1 MQETVSGEFPYP
13 PETPSK
19 VSVIL
24 RKTMSILISAC
35 LLGINCKYD
44 GKSNTTP
51 EVIEF
56 VRNRQVLPVCPE
68 VFGGLSIP
76 RTPCEICGK
85 HILSKNGGDFT
96 AEYLRGAEITL
107 RMAQAAGAKFA
118 ILKAKSPSCGF
129 GKIYDGTFSHTLA
142 AGNGIAADMLAKSG
156 IVIANEDN
164 FRDIIK

>member
-1 MQETVSGEFPYP
+1 
-13 PETPSK
+13 
-19 VSVIL
+19 
-24 RKTMSILISAC
+24 MSILISAC

-68 VFGGLSIP
+68 VF
-76 RTPCEICGK
+76 EICGK
-85 HILSKNGGDFT
+85 HVLSKNGGDFT

-129 GKIYDGTFSHTLA
+129 GKIYDGTFSHTLT
-142 AGNGIAADMLAKSG
+142 AGNGIAAEMLAKSG
-156 IVIANEDN
+156 ILIANEDN